1 MSLQF
6 NKTVIL
12 KKLLTNLKRSYGQSL
27 LVVID
32 KIIDHKM
39 FKPIAISII
48 ISFILLNAIS
58 IVSGYIAD
66 HEEKLLQKK
75 ATTPIKI
82 TITEG
87 GKAINFN
94 EIQIS
99 EQRVKSGDTMLKLL
113 TRIGASEEDVFA
125 ILSSM
130 KKLFNPKNISV
141 SDSVVVKYR
150 LKIDAEPKE
159 NSGKQVTINEVRII
173 PSPDVEIIIVRGA
186 NGEYSAREVKQKL
199 TRSVVRY
206 FGTIK
211 DGLYVDGV
219 NSGISPTS
227 MMNMIGL
234 YAYEIDFQRDLH
246 DGDKF
251 EMLVE
256 SFYTGNGRKVKDGN
270 VLFSSLAPKGR
281 KIEIYGHMIGS
292 HLEYFDGNGNSVRK
306 SLLRTPVNGARIS
319 SGFGFRKHPILGYS
333 KLHKGIDF
341 AAPMGTPIFAAGN
354 GTITFMSPHGGY
366 GNFVTIKHNADY
378 QTQYGHASKFN
389 KKLRIGSKVKQGE
402 VVAYVGSTGRSTG
415 PHLHYEIV
423 YRGNAINP
431 ASVKAVSG
439 IRLAGKELGSFNATK
454 AEIDGYRKKIPNEIT
469 RSY

>member
-1 MSLQF
+1 M
-6 NKTVIL
+6 
-12 KKLLTNLKRSYGQSL
+12 KKLLTKLKRPNKQSL
-27 LVVID
+27 LIAID

-48 ISFILLNAIS
+48 TSFILLNGIAITK
-58 IVSGYIAD
+58 GYIAD
-66 HEEKLLQKK
+66 REENLLRKK
-75 ATTPIKI
+75 AVTPIKI

-94 EIQIS
+94 EVQIS
-99 EQRVKSGDTMLKLL
+99 EQRVKSGDTMLKIL
-113 TRIGASEEDVFA
+113 TRIGANEEDVFA
-125 ILSSM
+125 ILASM
-130 KKLFNPKNISV
+130 KKLFNPQNISV
-141 SDSVVVKYR
+141 GDSVVVKYR

-159 NSGKQVTINEVRII
+159 KSGENSGKQATINEVRVV

-186 NGEYSAREVKQKL
+186 NGKYVAREVKQKL

-234 YAYEIDFQRDLH
+234 YAYEIDFQRDLY

-256 SFYTGNGRKVKDGN
+256 SFYTENGRKVKDGN

-281 KIEIYGHMIGS
+281 KIEIYGHMVGS

-354 GTITFMSPHGGY
+354 GTITFMGPHGGY
-366 GNFVTIKHNADY
+366 GNFVTIKHNVDY

-389 KKLRIGSKVKQGE
+389 KKLRVGSKIKQGE

-439 IRLAGKELGSFNATK
+439 IRLAGKELASFNATK
-454 AEIDGYRKKIPNEIT
+454 SEIDGYRKKIPNEIT

>member
-1 MSLQF
+1 M
-6 NKTVIL
+6 
-12 KKLLTNLKRSYGQSL
+12 KKFLTNLIRLDRQQL
-27 LVVID
+27 LVAID
-32 KIIDHKM
+32 KIIDHKI

-48 ISFILLNAIS
+48 TSFILFKGIEVTRS
-58 IVSGYIAD
+58 YVAD
-66 HEEKLLQKK
+66 RKENLLQKK

-94 EIQIS
+94 EIQVS

-113 TRIGASEEDVFA
+113 TRIGSNEAETFA
-125 ILSSM
+125 ILAAM
-130 KKLFNPKNISV
+130 KKVFNPQDISV
-141 SDSVVVKYR
+141 GDSVVVKYR

-159 NSGKQVTINEVRII
+159 DAGKQVVINEIRVV
-173 PSPDVEIIIVRGA
+173 PSPELEIIVTRGA
-186 NGEYSAREVKQKL
+186 NGEYNAREIRQKL
-199 TRSVVRY
+199 SRYVVRY
-206 FGTIK
+206 SGVIK

-256 SFYTGNGRKVKDGN
+256 SFYTENGRKVKDGN

-281 KIEIYGHMIGS
+281 KIEIYGHMVDS

-319 SGFGFRKHPILGYS
+319 SAFGFRKHPILGYS

-354 GTITFMSPHGGY
+354 GTILFMAPHGGY
-366 GNFVTIKHNADY
+366 GNFVKIKHNADY
-378 QTQYGHASKFN
+378 ETQYGHASKFN
-389 KKLRIGSKVKQGE
+389 KKFRVGSKVKQGD
-402 VVAYVGSTGRSTG
+402 VVAFVGSTGRSTG
-415 PHLHYEIV
+415 PHLHFEIL
-423 YRGNAINP
+423 YRGKPINP

-439 IRLAGKELGSFNATK
+439 IRLGGKELLRFNATK
-454 AEIDGYRKKIPNEIT
+454 AEIDGYRKKIPNEIA
-469 RSY
+469 RPY

>member
-1 MSLQF
+1 M
-6 NKTVIL
+6 
-12 KKLLTNLKRSYGQSL
+12 KKLITNLQRPNKQSL
-27 LVVID
+27 LVMID

-39 FKPIAISII
+39 FKPIAISIVT
-48 ISFILLNAIS
+48 SFILLNGIAI
-58 IVSGYIAD
+58 VRGYIAD
-66 HEEKLLQKK
+66 RKENLLQKR

-94 EIQIS
+94 EIQVF
-99 EQRVKSGDTMLKLL
+99 EQRVKNGDTMLKIL
-113 TRIGASEEDVFA
+113 TRIGAGEEDVFA
-125 ILSSM
+125 ILASM
-130 KKLFNPKNISV
+130 KKLFNPQNISV
-141 SDSVVVKYR
+141 GDSVVVKYR
-150 LKIDAEPKE
+150 LKIGTEPKE
-159 NSGKQVTINEVRII
+159 DSAKQATINEVRIV
-173 PSPDVEIIIVRGA
+173 PSPDIEIIITRGA
-186 NGEYSAREVKQKL
+186 NGEYVARQIKQTL

-256 SFYTGNGRKVKDGN
+256 SFYTENGRKIKDGN

-281 KIEIYGHMIGS
+281 KIEIYGHMIDS

-354 GTITFMSPHGGY
+354 GTITFMGVHGGY
-366 GNFVTIKHNADY
+366 GNFVSIKHNADY

-389 KKLRIGSKVKQGE
+389 KKLRTGSKVKQGE

-415 PHLHYEIV
+415 PHLHYEII
-423 YRGNAINP
+423 YRGKPINP

-439 IRLAGKELGSFNATK
+439 IRLAGKELARFNATK